1 MAKPDVV
8 VEVVL
13 VADESSVDDGIVD
26 FFFPILS
33 NRAKFL
39 RVNRGRFTRCLL
51 SSPSPSPSPSLPTCR
66 FRNRVAG
73 ETGSGISTLSVASG
87 ARYPASAN
95 CAGWLCGSS
104 VPYDGISKSSHSLAK

>member
-39 RVNRGRFTRCLL
+39 RANRGRFTRCLL
-51 SSPSPSPSPSLPTCR
+51 SSPSPSLPTCR

-95 CAGWLCGSS
+95 CAG
-104 VPYDGISKSSHSLAK
+104 